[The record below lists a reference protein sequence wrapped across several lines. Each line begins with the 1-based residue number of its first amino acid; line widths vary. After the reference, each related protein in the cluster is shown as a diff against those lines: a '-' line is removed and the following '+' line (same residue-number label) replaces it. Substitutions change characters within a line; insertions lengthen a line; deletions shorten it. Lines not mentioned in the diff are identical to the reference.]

1 MNRVHDYLELV
12 RAPAVLTV
20 LGDTLAGSAAAG
32 HPLLGR
38 RLLLPAAS
46 GCLYAAGMAL
56 NDYADREID
65 AVERPERPIPS
76 GRVTPKVALST
87 AAWLTA
93 AGLGLSAVGGG
104 GRSLILGLPL
114 AASIWVYDLAAKR
127 NAAAG
132 ALTMGI
138 CRGLDVL
145 MGAGTGGVRAA
156 LPAAAVMG
164 GHTVAVTALSRG
176 EVNGTSKATASGST
190 AVTALV
196 SGVVLAGA
204 MAPGHALPR
213 GDGGTGRTLLV
224 RILPA
229 AAAVAIY
236 ATRCGTAQWRA
247 AQNPSAGNALQATKA
262 GIRSMVP
269 LQAALALRHGSP
281 GAGAV
286 IGSIDVLGKVLRTRT
301 SARKI
306 SES

>member
-1 MNRVHDYLELV
+1 MSRVHDYLELV

-20 LGDTLAGSAAAG
+20 LGDTLAGGAAAG
-32 HPLLGR
+32 HPLLGH

-46 GCLYAAGMAL
+46 ACLYAAGMAL
-56 NDYADREID
+56 NDYADREVD
-65 AVERPERPIPS
+65 AAERPERPIPS
-76 GRVTPKVALST
+76 GRIAPRTALS
-87 AAWLTA
+87 AAAGLTA
-93 AGLGLSAVGGG
+93 AGLGLSAAGG
-104 GRSLILGLPL
+104 GRRSLLLGLPL
-114 AASIWVYDLAAKR
+114 AASIWTYDLAAKR

-132 ALTMGI
+132 ALTMGL

-145 MGAGTGGVRAA
+145 MGAGTGAVRAA

-176 EVNGTSKATASGST
+176 EVDGTSKATASGAT
-190 AVTALV
+190 AMTTLV
-196 SGVVLAGA
+196 SGAVLAGV
-204 MAPGHALPR
+204 MAPGNALPSR
-213 GDGGTGRTLLV
+213 DAGPSRALFG

-229 AAAVAIY
+229 AAAVALY

-247 AQNPSAGNALQATKA
+247 AQDPSAGNALQATKS

-286 IGSIDVLGKVLRTRT
+286 IGSIDVLGKLLRART